1 MLWLKR
7 RSDPEPAQPPGLL
20 RCLATTRRTGWLSFF
35 CNRII
40 FGECDEALQSF
51 GLGRQPSDADPVPD
65 AHPRRRRLLL
75 LSEAR
80 PRRRSVLYG
89 EGGQRLRALAGR
101 DRAGN
106 AGAGRRPDREE
117 DPGAALLREG

>member
-65 AHPRRRRLLL
+65 ADSRRRRVLL

-80 PRRRSVLYG
+80 PRRGSVLHG
-89 EGGQRLRALAGR
+89 TSAQSLRALAGR
-101 DRAGN
+101 DRAGD
-106 AGAGRRPDREE
+106 AGAGRRSHREE
-117 DPGAALLREG
+117 DP